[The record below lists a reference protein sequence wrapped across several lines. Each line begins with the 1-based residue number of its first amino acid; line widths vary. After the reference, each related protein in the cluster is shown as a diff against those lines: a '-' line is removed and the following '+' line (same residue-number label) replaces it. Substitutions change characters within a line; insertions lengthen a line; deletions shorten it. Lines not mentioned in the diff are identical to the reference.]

1 MYKSSEVSEVNN
13 NCFLTLL
20 QLKMCQKQAQ
30 KQRKHKPE
38 MKPNPKLSALPAA
51 PRNVF
56 VYQSVE
62 QIAEKNKA
70 LR

>member
-30 KQRKHKPE
+30 KQRKHKPK

-56 VYQSVE
+56 VYQSVV

-70 LR
+70 LG